1 MCVDFCALNVITVKN
16 RYALPRIDELLDRL
30 YNATVFSKL
39 DLHSGYHQ
47 IRIAEEDIPRLLLGQ
62 DMVTMS
68 TLSSPLDS
76 QMPSY
81 LHVPHE

>member
-1 MCVDFCALNVITVKN
+1 MCVDFHALNAITVKN

-47 IRIAEEDIPRLLLGQ
+47 IRIAEEDIPKTAFRTRYGHYEYLVLPFGL
-62 DMVTMS
+62 TNA
-68 TLSSPLDS
+68 LP
-76 QMPSY
+76 PSCAS
-81 LHVPHE
+81 